1 MKSRLIFTSLLALSL
16 AACTDE
22 NDPMTPA
29 DGEVAAQIVADINHV
44 ATRAS
49 GEAWSPN
56 DKIGISTVPGTK
68 TSYAN
73 IPYAWN
79 GTKFESE
86 GTVIYFQSPD
96 EVTFNAYYPFSGTVG
111 TSAGIITKTTDAEA
125 QKDLPAIDF
134 LFAEGAKADKTNPV
148 VYFTDK
154 SKDNGA
160 DNSFHHCM
168 SMITIEFS
176 EGDDILFNGDRL
188 QSYTLKGLVL
198 EGTFNT
204 ENGEAKTTD
213 GKQAA
218 DLTITSENP
227 TIDNGVFT
235 AAPVILFP
243 QTPAYA
249 KEGTPVAGKIGLE
262 VTVEGIPYKATL
274 TLPDADEDGQED
286 TELKPGYRYTFPV
299 TVKKT
304 GLSVGTAE
312 ITDWDPIT
320 GSGTEATM

>member
-16 AACTDE
+16 AACTNE
-22 NDPMTPA
+22 NEPMTPA

-49 GEAWSPN
+49 GTVWTEN
-56 DKIGISTVPGTK
+56 DRIGISTVAGTK

-73 IPYAWN
+73 IPYVWN
-79 GTKFESE
+79 GTEFGPE
-86 GTVIYFQSPD
+86 GTVIYFQSLD
-96 EVTFNAYYPFSGTVG
+96 EVTFNAYYPFTGTVG
-111 TSAGIITKTTDAEA
+111 TSAGAIAATTDAAA
-125 QKDLPAIDF
+125 QKNLPTIDF
-134 LFAEGAKADKTNPV
+134 LFAEGAKADKTNPTV
-148 VYFTDK
+148 AFTDK
-154 SKDNGA
+154 TAANGA
-160 DNSFHHCM
+160 DNSFHHRM
-168 SMITIEFS
+168 SQIAIKFT
-176 EGDDILFNGDRL
+176 EGNDIAFNNGGL

-218 DLTITSENP
+218 DLTITPEN
-227 TIDNGVFT
+227 ISINNGVFT

-243 QTPAYA
+243 QTPSYA

-262 VTVEGIPYKATL
+262 VTVEGEVYHATL
-274 TLPDADEDGQED
+274 TIPNGKTALEVGC
-286 TELKPGYRYTFPV
+286 RYTFPV

-312 ITDWDPIT
+312 ITDWDSIT
-320 GSGTEATM
+320 GNGTDATL